1 MSYPTSPFVAAAVEP
16 PVAEA
21 KAWIA
26 GRDFP
31 PEKPLLDLAQ
41 AVPAYPPATA
51 LGDHLAALV
60 SRPETSRYTEIAG
73 LPELREA
80 LARHMSAFYE
90 GAIAPRHCFVTAG
103 CNQAYCLA
111 IMALAGAGDEVILPL
126 PYYFNHQMW
135 LDMLGV
141 RARHLAFRADR
152 GGVPDV
158 DEAAA
163 LVGPRT
169 RAIVLVTPNNPT
181 GAVYPA
187 ELIEAFYELAR
198 SRQLAL
204 VLDETYKDFLD
215 PPAPAHG
222 LFRRPDWEHTLV
234 HLYSFSKAYS
244 LTGYRVGSLIAG
256 AALLAA
262 VEKIMDTVSICASR
276 IGQDAALFGLR
287 ELGAWREDK
296 RRMIAER
303 AAALRR
309 AFGRNDLAYRLVS
322 AGAFFAYVRHPFADQ
337 GSDRVAR
344 RLAQQENLL
353 CLPGT
358 MFGPDQEDY
367 LRFAFANARPQA
379 MEELVARLVASQ
391 AG

>member
-1 MSYPTSPFVAAAVEP
+1 
-16 PVAEA
+16 
-21 KAWIA
+21 
-26 GRDFP
+26 
-31 PEKPLLDLAQ
+31 
-41 AVPAYPPATA
+41 
-51 LGDHLAALV
+51 
-60 SRPETSRYTEIAG
+60 
-73 LPELREA
+73 
-80 LARHMSAFYE
+80 
-90 GAIAPRHCFVTAG
+90 
-103 CNQAYCLA
+103 
-111 IMALAGAGDEVILPL
+111 
-126 PYYFNHQMW
+126 
-135 LDMLGV
+135 
-141 RARHLAFRADR
+141 HLAFRADR

-187 ELIEAFYELAR
+187 ALIEAFYELAR

-222 LFRRPDWEHTLV
+222 LFRRPDWQDTLV
-234 HLYSFSKAYS
+234 QLYSFSKAYS

-256 AALLAA
+256 AAMLAA
-262 VEKIMDTVSICASR
+262 VTKIMDTVSICASR

-287 ELGAWREDK
+287 ELSDWREDK
-296 RRMIAER
+296 RLMIAAR
-303 AAALRR
+303 VAALKR

-344 RLAQQENLL
+344 RLAEQENLL

-358 MFGPDQEDY
+358 MFGRDQEDY
-367 LRFAFANARPQA
+367 LRFAFANVPSQA

-391 AG
+391 EG